1 MTRILL
7 LIFIWV
13 SFSASAQDRFSSDQA
28 WVDFEAS
35 VPLFEEIK
43 AKNEKVSCNV
53 ELKTSELN
61 CTLYIKDF
69 QFKRELMQKHFNSNY
84 LESDRYPKATFIGRI
99 NKFDYKSLSANGNE
113 YQIKGMIRI
122 HGKSKP
128 LICKAWVKKTENGLE
143 INSNFILVTDDFNI
157 EIPSLIANKISK
169 EVQVRLLAQL
179 KS

>member
-7 LIFIWV
+7 LF
-13 SFSASAQDRFSSDQA
+13 FSLFYFGVQAQDRFSSEEG
-28 WVDFEAS
+28 WIDFEAS

-43 AKNEKVSCNV
+43 AKNDKVSCAV

-61 CTLYIKDF
+61 CTVYIKDF
-69 QFKRELMQKHFNSNY
+69 QFKRELMQKHFNNNY
-84 LESDRYPKATFIGRI
+84 LESDRFPKATFVGRI
-99 NKFDYKSLSANGNE
+99 SKFDYKSLTPEGNE

-128 LICKAWVKKTENGLE
+128 LICKAWLKKTSNGVE
-143 INSNFILVTDDFNI
+143 VNSNFVLLTDDFNI
-157 EIPSLIANKISK
+157 EIPSIIANKISK
-169 EVQVRLLAQL
+169 EVQVRLLAHL